1 MVTTREVSVDAATV
15 TQMVGA
21 LLAELGGWEV
31 QAAPDTHLA
40 AELLVMKERVCGLLS
55 FTGDRP
61 VGVIMM
67 SESAAF
73 FARGSYATITEL
85 YVVPDQRSS
94 GVAMRLIEAA
104 VELGMVKGWTQ
115 LELAAPRQPM
125 WSRNPG
131 LALYVKAGFAEIGPR
146 LQLPLP
152 CLASSRLQAKRKK
165 RLRSRRRQRAA
176 TSSIPNS
183 VAAGLA
189 LEFTGKSVAG
199 FRPRPPRQR

>member
-1 MVTTREVSVDAATV
+1 
-15 TQMVGA
+15 
-21 LLAELGGWEV
+21 
-31 QAAPDTHLA
+31 
-40 AELLVMKERVCGLLS
+40 MKERVCGLLA

-67 SESAAF
+67 SDSAAF
-73 FARGSYATITEL
+73 FARGTYATITEL

-131 LALYVKAGFAEIGPR
+131 LALYVKAGFCGDRPAPAIAVAVPR
-146 LQLPLP
+146 QLA
-152 CLASSRLQAKRKK
+152 LASQTQGTIAIWQL
-165 RLRSRRRQRAA
+165 AA
-176 TSSIPNS
+176 TRPHQLYPEFCCRRSGIGIHRKICCSKQASSTS
-183 VAAGLA
+183 R
-189 LEFTGKSVAG
+189 EMS
-199 FRPRPPRQR
+199 